1 MPKFRIAFTGC
12 KLGAIGVVYPIVAV
26 REGATKEA
34 AVLALYD
41 EYEHISFPKAV
52 EITDLTKEQTK

>member
-41 EYEHISFPKAV
+41 EYEHITFPQAR
-52 EITDLTKEQTK
+52 EIKDEDEEQTK